1 MNVYFSSKYLKL
13 LIFHL
18 SCVFHACNLIAIS
31 CETYRS
37 VTSSCL
43 VSILKIS
50 SLHSKVLLSKKESF
64 EEILILPKE
73 ICNNSG
79 RKVKQEMSPVPNVL
93 EPEAPK
99 PLPGRKEDIGALL
112 GSLGL
117 ASLPKQSPGDFCF
130 LRRPGWKGKHHSNYD
145 NAACVHAVYSF
156 SSPARVIVEVTLF
169 L

>member
-1 MNVYFSSKYLKL
+1 MTMNVYFSSKYLKL

-18 SCVFHACNLIAIS
+18 SCVFYACNLIAIS

-43 VSILKIS
+43 VSILKIL

-73 ICNNSG
+73 IHNNSG
-79 RKVKQEMSPVPNVL
+79 RKVKQEMSSPVPNVL

-112 GSLGL
+112 G
-117 ASLPKQSPGDFCF
+117 
-130 LRRPGWKGKHHSNYD
+130 RW
-145 NAACVHAVYSF
+145 
-156 SSPARVIVEVTLF
+156 EVWG
-169 L
+169 